1 VATRTRSK
9 RSFRVPRIGTQPRV
23 LRGSILS
30 SNFPAALEDKISSE
44 REMPHAATAWSW
56 RETRAV
62 PQEGKKGHTEEQ
74 MVAVLRQVGRR
85 ASRRQTFG
93 RKVGISQA
101 TFYHC
106 CHATLEGG
114 ECKKSARWGGF
125 PCLTLLILI
134 GPTEQIIS

>member
-1 VATRTRSK
+1 MPTRTRSK

-23 LRGSILS
+23 LRGLILS

-44 REMPHAATAWSW
+44 REMLHAATAWSW
-56 RETRAV
+56 RETRAM
-62 PQEGKKGHTEEQ
+62 PQEGAHGRADGGGAAPGGAGEQ
-74 MVAVLRQVGRR
+74 A
-85 ASRRQTFG
+85 ADIW
-93 RKVGISQA
+93 RKVGISHA